1 MPMTMTWSK
10 GPAARARSVASRAR
24 AGPIPV
30 TSAAT
35 DQSPAPPSCEKT
47 TSAVVAVSPND
58 LMTAFSSGCMGA
70 STATRFVEVVTPP
83 SWRTGG

>member
-1 MPMTMTWSK
+1 MPMTMTWSQ
-10 GPAARARSVASRAR
+10 GPAASARVVAAPAR

-35 DQSPAPPSCEKT
+35 DHSPTTPSWEKT
-47 TSAVVAVSPND
+47 ASPVVALNPND

-70 STATRFVEVVTPP
+70 STAARLAEVVTPSIMP
-83 SWRTGG
+83 DR